1 MRKSKKKSA
10 VAHSLTVP
18 PHILERRIY
27 LIRGHKVILD
37 RDLAELYGVPTKRL
51 NEQVT
56 RNINRFPGDFMFQLG
71 YDEAEVLRSQIA
83 TSKEGRGGR
92 RYLPHV
98 FTEHGVAMLSSVLR
112 SERAAQVNIAIM
124 RAFVHLRQL
133 LATHEE
139 LARKLDA
146 MEHRYDAQFK
156 VVFDVIRKLMEPPP
170 EEPKRP
176 IGFKAL

>member
-37 RDLAELYGVPTKRL
+37 RDLAALYGVPTKRL
-51 NEQVT
+51 NEQAT

-71 YDEAEVLRSQIA
+71 DDEAEVLRSQIA

-92 RYLPHV
+92 RYLPRV

-112 SERAAQVNIAIM
+112 SERAA
-124 RAFVHLRQL
+124 
-133 LATHEE
+133 
-139 LARKLDA
+139 
-146 MEHRYDAQFK
+146 
-156 VVFDVIRKLMEPPP
+156 
-170 EEPKRP
+170 
-176 IGFKAL
+176 